1 MAGERT
7 EGESPNTSSQTDQ
20 AGSPAQAETGGEVAE
35 ALARVQEAVINV
47 KEGGLP
53 EALEAAIEAIDSAV
67 GEVPDKPEAD
77 QLNAVAD
84 ALEGALEEVE
94 KGKVANL
101 LPVLEQAQSKSNPTL
116 LRILAGKQIR
126 PDGDALWYNNA
137 RSNPE
142 PAKWGSEQGSR
153 TLR

>member
-53 EALEAAIEAIDSAV
+53 EALEAAIEAIDWQSAKC
-67 GEVPDKPEAD
+67 PTSQRPISSTP
-77 QLNAVAD
+77 LRT
-84 ALEGALEEVE
+84 
-94 KGKVANL
+94 
-101 LPVLEQAQSKSNPTL
+101 PWRVLSRRWRRAKSPISCL
-116 LRILAGKQIR
+116 C
-126 PDGDALWYNNA
+126 
-137 RSNPE
+137 S
-142 PAKWGSEQGSR
+142 SR
-153 TLR
+153 FNR

>member
-20 AGSPAQAETGGEVAE
+20 DSPAQAETGGDVAE

-67 GEVPDKPEAD
+67 GEVPDEPEAD

-94 KGKVANL
+94 KGKIANL
-101 LPVLEQAQSKSNPTL
+101 LPVLEQAHVIVESDPS
-116 LRILAGKQIR
+116 
-126 PDGDALWYNNA
+126 
-137 RSNPE
+137 
-142 PAKWGSEQGSR
+142 SES
-153 TLR
+153 

>member
-7 EGESPNTSSQTDQ
+7 EGESPNTSSKTDQ
-20 AGSPAQAETGGEVAE
+20 AGSPAQAEPGEVAE

-101 LPVLEQAQSKSNPTL
+101 LPVLEQAQSIVESDPSSNPC
-116 LRILAGKQIR
+116 REAN
-126 PDGDALWYNNA
+126 PA
-137 RSNPE
+137 R
-142 PAKWGSEQGSR
+142 R
-153 TLR
+153 

>member
-20 AGSPAQAETGGEVAE
+20 AGGPAQAETGGEVAE

-53 EALEAAIEAIDSAV
+53 EASEAAIEAIDSAV
-67 GEVPDKPEAD
+67 GVPDKPEAD

-101 LPVLEQAQSKSNPTL
+101 LPVLEQAQSIVESDPSSNPC
-116 LRILAGKQIR
+116 REAN
-126 PDGDALWYNNA
+126 PA
-137 RSNPE
+137 R
-142 PAKWGSEQGSR
+142 R
-153 TLR
+153 